1 MSHDTSSTPETGR
14 RKFLTQC
21 GKFAILTPPAIT
33 VLLSMTD
40 QSFAHA
46 SSGGG
51 GYGGKGGHDHGSSG
65 GTSGGDSWGGGGS
78 YKPPFGGN
86 GGKSGYKPGSYS
98 HLTDEQKQK
107 IAAAGHDLLSD
118 LLGKGGK
125 H

>member
-1 MSHDTSSTPETGR
+1 MFQETSSTPETGR
-14 RKFLTQC
+14 RKFLAQC

-51 GYGGKGGHDHGSSG
+51 GYGGGKGGHDHDHGSSG
-65 GTSGGDSWGGGGS
+65 GGNSSGGS
-78 YKPPFGGN
+78 YKPPVG
-86 GGKSGYKPGSYS
+86 GGKGGYKPGSYS
-98 HLTDEQKQK
+98 HLTDEQKHK
-107 IAAAGHDLLSD
+107 IAAAGHDLLAD
-118 LLGKGGK
+118 LLGKLGK